1 MSIQEPRRIDRHTAE
16 HLLGER
22 AADVRHDYLPLV
34 ALLTAVAVPGRPH
47 ELASEQASVAAFRTA
62 CLSPAPLPGRL
73 TMIKTAVMKVLTV
86 KALVAVLVTGTAG
99 GVALAASNGTLP
111 NPLKESGTASSG
123 LSAAHPSASKSH
135 NPGDDAKASKDPK
148 ASKGPDA
155 SKAPSPSLVG
165 LCHAYSAGNKDEH
178 GKALENPAFTVLI
191 TTAGGKDK
199 VDSFCQALLASA
211 AQDKGNAQSSAK
223 PDNPHPTGAPA
234 EHPTAKPSANP
245 RR

>member
-1 MSIQEPRRIDRHTAE
+1 MEPCRIDRRSAE
-16 HLLGER
+16 HLLAVGPMGIR
-22 AADVRHDYLPLV
+22 DGHRPLS
-34 ALLTAVAVPGRPH
+34 ALLTAAAVPARPD
-47 ELASEQASVAAFRTA
+47 ELASEQIIVAAFRTA
-62 CLSPAPLPGRL
+62 CLSPAPLSGRL
-73 TMIKTAVMKVLTV
+73 TMFKTTLAKVLTV
-86 KALVAVLVTGTAG
+86 KALAIVAATGTAG

-111 NPLKESGTASSG
+111 NPLKESGSG

-211 AQDKGNAQSSAK
+211 APDKGNAQSSAK
-223 PDNPHPTGAPA
+223 PDNPHPTGGPA
-234 EHPTAKPSANP
+234 EHPTAKPSTSSK
-245 RR
+245 R